1 MEALR
6 GPCESS
12 LSWSV
17 VASRVKERFGASV
30 RAILFCFLHLLRN
43 GTNIPRAITSTA
55 NAIKS
60 HKAPCRAGAGGVV
73 GAASGVV
80 TVADELAVAAGVV
93 AATSGVL
100 AGSEELLAVTAC
112 GTAAATG
119 A

>member
-1 MEALR
+1 MTQTRQPLR
-6 GPCESS
+6 GPCESF

-17 VASRVKERFGASV
+17 LASRVKERFGASV

-60 HKAPCRAGAGGVV
+60 HKAPWRAGAGAVV
-73 GAASGVV
+73 GAASGMMAVSDEL
-80 TVADELAVAAGVV
+80 TVAAAGV

-100 AGSEELLAVTAC
+100 
-112 GTAAATG
+112 
-119 A
+119 